1 MIYADSSALMKLL
14 IMEPET
20 AALRAWLEARSDTPV
35 LSSQLTVIEVIRS
48 CRRANAD
55 ALPAARMLLSTLDLI
70 PISREVVDAAAELD
84 GTLLRSLDAIHLA
97 TAVTIGAGLSRFLS
111 YDRRLSESASAAGL
125 MTVQPGV

>member
-1 MIYADSSALMKLL
+1 VIYADSSALMKLL

-20 AALRAWLEARSDTPV
+20 AALGAWLEARSDTPV
-35 LSSQLTVIEVIRS
+35 ITSQLTVVEVIRS

-55 ALPAARMLLSTLDLI
+55 ALPAARMLLSTVGLV
-70 PISREVVDAAAELD
+70 PISREVIDAAAELS

-111 YDRRLSESASAAGL
+111 YDRRLTESASAAGIV
-125 MTVQPGV
+125 TAQPGV

>member
-14 IMEPET
+14 ITEPET
-20 AALRAWLEARSDTPV
+20 AALGAWLEARSDTPV
-35 LSSQLTVIEVIRS
+35 ITSQLTVVEVIRS

-55 ALPAARMLLSTLDLI
+55 ALPAARMLLSTVGLV
-70 PISREVVDAAAELD
+70 PISREVIDAAAELS

-111 YDRRLSESASAAGL
+111 YDRRLTESASAAGIV
-125 MTVQPGV
+125 TAQPGV